1 MKRLLVICMAA
12 MFAIAP
18 VSAMAQTK
26 APADKAAETHTAT
39 GTVSAVAAD
48 SITIKAKSGE
58 LTFTIDSK
66 TDVTGKGLT
75 TKTAALKKEGK
86 PTVITEFVKVGDS
99 ATIKY
104 HDMGTTKHAAS
115 VRVVPAVVKK

>member
-26 APADKAAETHTAT
+26 PPADKAAETLTAS

-58 LTFTIDSK
+58 MTFAVDSK

-75 TKTAALKKEGK
+75 TKSAALKKDGK
-86 PTVITEFVKVGDS
+86 PSVITEFVHVGDT
-99 ATIKY
+99 ATIRY

-115 VRVVPAVVKK
+115 VRVTAVKK